1 MMGSARSLLCLMI
14 ISFLLTTLSPS
25 AASIEDIEVTTT
37 SVVDPIDSPSLPP
50 WGYYKGILP
59 LPERDGDIADS
70 YENASEYTD
79 FVPVWG
85 RPSPFYNLSND
96 LEGPWG
102 NIFVEDLIR
111 GNGMFPL
118 VHMNFYGQNL
128 TLVQHPSLASSSL
141 GSPAWRSLYIQAA
154 KDVVNA
160 SRPLYLSLGNEVNR
174 WLERYGSEDGAP
186 NSFMEYISLYHEAYD
201 AVKEISPDTIVF
213 CTFSREIV
221 SEGRES
227 DMGFIELFDPDR
239 LDMLVLTSYPYSLMG
254 IDRVDELP
262 DDYYSSVFNHIS
274 RRPFGL
280 SEVAWTSN
288 ASFGGQP
295 EQAAFIRNL
304 TGRLTI
310 DRGIDLELLG
320 WNWLHDLG
328 PGDETGLINETGVE
342 KLSLEVWKGN
352 SEPGYRRANRTIGLQ
367 EDFGT
372 YTYSLNRTFFD
383 PDPWDILTYSI
394 WNGSDYTNETT
405 HRLHAMIEGGNLVMT
420 SLPDVN
426 GIEQLRI
433 EVEDWYGETNWT
445 IIQVTIEDV
454 NDAPKAILPS
464 LPIRFGEGGS
474 PFVQLSAYFEDVDND
489 LGTLRIELIEA
500 PGLNLSWNLSV
511 SEFMVVYAE
520 EEDWYGNTYILM
532 RVIDPLGASTLLNLT
547 VEVFPINDPPTIRA
561 PGEISFDEDE
571 QIVFELSR
579 WVDDRDGPE
588 TVWNITADDLNIT
601 ISIDDEDVIISSA
614 PNWWGSTV
622 IHLNLSDTIEFD
634 TYDLPVMVREVND
647 APIIED
653 ISWITLIEDHDV
665 FIPLSALGPP
675 DPDGDPLY
683 WYIENTTDLVETAMV
698 LGNHTIHL
706 VPRMD
711 GHGNGSFWVR
721 VEDGRGGID
730 RAMVHFE
737 VTPVNDPPVFIAPQ
751 EWTYD
756 LPPGVGKT
764 IDLSNFPYFVEDV
777 DDHLSTLKVIT
788 DYPLALIE
796 GLTVTLTVPVDTAS
810 QNITVMIGVEDP
822 HGARSEVHRLMIVI
836 VEDRDETMIH
846 VDNLTVSGEGYEI
859 IVEASGEPGQT
870 IWAVFTDGSGSRT
883 SYILPETPQGSGT
896 YRLIIGD
903 PPWSEGAE
911 LTLHLSRTG
920 DGDNN
925 ADIPEVHFTL
935 ERSEDDR
942 EERGWF
948 YILAISVTS
957 LLIIITLLVYVKNR
971 KGGVSDFDYDS
982 LLEE

>member
-1 MMGSARSLLCLMI
+1 MKGPFRSLLCLMI
-14 ISFLLTTLSPS
+14 ITLFPATLSLS
-25 AASIEDIEVTTT
+25 AAPTGDIEGVTT

-59 LPERDGDIADS
+59 LPEKNGDIAGS
-70 YENASEYTD
+70 FANASEYTD

-85 RPSPFYNLSND
+85 RPSPFYNLSKD
-96 LEGPWG
+96 LEGSWG
-102 NIFVEDLIR
+102 DIFVEDLIR

-141 GSPAWRSLYIQAA
+141 SSPEWRSLYIQAA

-160 SRPLYLSLGNEVNR
+160 SSPLYLSLGNEVNR

-186 NSFMEYISLYHEAYD
+186 NSFMEYVSLYHEAYD
-201 AVKEISPDTIVF
+201 AVKKISPDTMVF

-227 DMGFIELFDPDR
+227 DMRFIELFDPER

-254 IDRVDELP
+254 IDRVEELP

-288 ASFGGQP
+288 MSFGGQP
-295 EQAAFIRNL
+295 EQAAFVRNL

-310 DRGIDLELLG
+310 DQGIDLELLG

-328 PGDETGLINETGVE
+328 PGDETGLIDETGVE
-342 KLSLEVWKGN
+342 KLALEVWKGN
-352 SEPGYRRANRTIGLQ
+352 SEPGYRRANRTINIQ

-372 YTYSLNRTFFD
+372 YIYSLNRTFFD
-383 PDPWDILTYSI
+383 PDPWDILTYRI

-405 HRLHAMIEGGNLVMT
+405 HRLHAMIDDGNLVLA

-433 EVEDWYGETNWT
+433 EVKDWTGETNWT

-454 NDAPKAILPS
+454 NDAPRAILPA

-489 LGTLRIELIEA
+489 LETLRMDLIEA

-511 SEFMVVYAE
+511 SEYMVVYAE
-520 EEDWYGNTYILM
+520 EEDWYGDTYILM
-532 RVIDPLGASTLLNLT
+532 RVIDPEGASAVINLS
-547 VEVFPINDPPTIRA
+547 VEVFPINDPPRIRA

-571 QIVFELSR
+571 QVVLELSR

-601 ISIDDEDVIISSA
+601 ILMNGDTIAISSA
-614 PNWWGSTV
+614 PDWWGSTV
-622 IHLNLSDTIEFD
+622 IHLNLSDSIEFD
-634 TYDLPVMVREVND
+634 TYDLLVTVREVND
-647 APIIED
+647 APIID
-653 ISWITLIEDHDV
+653 DLSGIVLIEDHDL
-665 FIPLSALGPP
+665 FIPFSALGPL

-698 LGNHTIHL
+698 LGNQSIHL

-711 GHGNGSFWVR
+711 GYGTGSFRIR
-721 VEDGRGGID
+721 VEDGRGGVD
-730 RAMVHFE
+730 RAMVDFT
-737 VTPVNDPPVFIAPQ
+737 VIPVNDPPVFIAPR

-756 LPPGVGKT
+756 LPPGGEKT

-777 DDHLSTLKVIT
+777 DDPVSTLNIIT
-788 DYPLALIE
+788 DYPLTLVD
-796 GLTVTLTVPVDTAS
+796 GLTFTLTVPDDTAS
-810 QNITVMIGVEDP
+810 QNITVMIGIEDP
-822 HGARSEVHRLMIVI
+822 HGARSEVNRLLLVI
-836 VEDRDETMIH
+836 VEGGEETVIH
-846 VDNLTVSGEGYEI
+846 VENLTVSGEGNEI
-859 IVEASGEPGQT
+859 LVEASGEHSQT
-870 IWAVFTDGSGSRT
+870 IWAVFTDGSGART
-883 SYILPETPQGSGT
+883 SFILPETPRDSGT
-896 YRLIIGD
+896 YRLIISD

-911 LTLHLSRTG
+911 LTLHLSRTR
-920 DGDNN
+920 DGDNH
-925 ADIPEVHFTL
+925 ADIPEVH
-935 ERSEDDR
+935 
-942 EERGWF
+942 
-948 YILAISVTS
+948 
-957 LLIIITLLVYVKNR
+957 
-971 KGGVSDFDYDS
+971 
-982 LLEE
+982 